1 MKKFKYK
8 IDSYLK
14 YLKHQREEALRE
26 VHKAQAVK
34 LQLEEKYQW
43 MENDMKKAYERN
55 SQFGQG
61 LSDVNLINDNNQFMS
76 MLKLQMQDLSNE
88 IAMAEEVYQEKYK
101 KLLELQMEVKKI
113 ELHREKKFQEYKAEY
128 NKKVQKQTDEINSAR
143 RGA

>member
-88 IAMAEEVYQEKYK
+88 IAMAEEAYQEKYK